1 MSVISMKQLL
11 EAGVH
16 FGHQTRRWNPK
27 MAKYI
32 FTERNGIY
40 IIDLQKT
47 VRKAEE
53 AYMFIRDVAAQGGSV
68 LFVGTKKQARESIEQ
83 EAKRCN
89 MFYVN
94 NRWLGG
100 MLTNFKT
107 IRQSIARLT
116 RINNMEKNGD
126 FEALTKK
133 EVSKL
138 VLEREKLEKNLGGI
152 KEMRQLPSA
161 LFIVDPRKEHIAISE
176 ARKLGIPIVGI
187 CDTNCDPDELDYV
200 IPGNDDAIRAVKL
213 IAGKMADAVIEGR
226 QGEQEEEQVE
236 AEANAD
242 AQAVEE
248 SAELFA
254 EAKEEPVQASD
265 KTRRSI
271 SMAVSA
277 SDVKAL
283 REATGAG
290 MMDCKKA
297 LTEAD
302 GNMEKATEILR
313 EKGLAAAA
321 KKSGRIAA
329 EGVVAS
335 YIHMGG
341 RIGVLVEVNC
351 ETDFVAKTDQ
361 FQSFVRDI
369 AMQIAASNPLY
380 LSSEEVPQDTID
392 KEKEIL
398 RIQAINEGKPE
409 KIVNN
414 MVEGRIK
421 KYFKEVCLLDQP
433 FVKDSDKSIAD
444 YVKEQIAALGE
455 NITIRRFTRYEMG
468 EGLQKREDNFVEE
481 VMNQAKA

>member
-1 MSVISMKQLL
+1 
-11 EAGVH
+11 
-16 FGHQTRRWNPK
+16 
-27 MAKYI
+27 
-32 FTERNGIY
+32 
-40 IIDLQKT
+40 
-47 VRKAEE
+47 
-53 AYMFIRDVAAQGGSV
+53 
-68 LFVGTKKQARESIEQ
+68 
-83 EAKRCN
+83 
-89 MFYVN
+89 
-94 NRWLGG
+94 
-100 MLTNFKT
+100 
-107 IRQSIARLT
+107 
-116 RINNMEKNGD
+116 
-126 FEALTKK
+126 
-133 EVSKL
+133 
-138 VLEREKLEKNLGGI
+138 
-152 KEMRQLPSA
+152 
-161 LFIVDPRKEHIAISE
+161 
-176 ARKLGIPIVGI
+176 
-187 CDTNCDPDELDYV
+187 
-200 IPGNDDAIRAVKL
+200 
-213 IAGKMADAVIEGR
+213 
-226 QGEQEEEQVE
+226 
-236 AEANAD
+236 
-242 AQAVEE
+242 
-248 SAELFA
+248 
-254 EAKEEPVQASD
+254 
-265 KTRRSI
+265 
-271 SMAVSA
+271 MAVSA

-302 GNMEKATEILR
+302 VNMEKATEILR

-433 FVKDSDKSIAD
+433 FVKDPDKSIAD